1 MNGGNHGHSGLND
14 LLSYP
19 FISCLEER
27 RTRRVARGTSI
38 DAGPLSHTSTN
49 RPAPLSRL
57 EEAIRIVC
65 IGATGVT
72 TQAMDRWRS
81 PTEEGESLARPF

>member
-1 MNGGNHGHSGLND
+1 MGETTGITVLRIFCAVHY
-14 LLSYP
+14 LLSRGATNQTG
-19 FISCLEER
+19 S
-27 RTRRVARGTSI
+27 RGTSF